1 MTMAPEIEQGLFRIA
16 QEALNNALTHAAAK
30 RIDVEVD
37 LEDGA
42 RLTVLDD
49 GGGFDTDSLEARSK
63 RLGLTSMRERAEAID
78 ARLTID
84 TSPGGGTRV
93 RVEAPD
99 A

>member
-1 MTMAPEIEQGLFRIA
+1 M
-16 QEALNNALTHAAAK
+16 
-30 RIDVEVD
+30 
-37 LEDGA
+37 
-42 RLTVLDD
+42 LDD
-49 GGGFDTDSLEARSK
+49 GAGFDTDSLEARSK

-84 TSPGGGTRV
+84 TWLGGGTRV